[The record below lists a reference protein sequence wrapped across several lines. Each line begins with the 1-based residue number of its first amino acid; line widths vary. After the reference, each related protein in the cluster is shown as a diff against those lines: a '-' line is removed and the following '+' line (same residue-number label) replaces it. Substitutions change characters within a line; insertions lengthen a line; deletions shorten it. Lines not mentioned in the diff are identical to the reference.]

1 MKLLKK
7 HAEKVEIKAFFNNL
21 AEKIEQAVKKDME
34 QIRKEIGEEKI
45 YAVALVTDSDCIT
58 LFLPLNTYEYMR
70 KKDVEYLEMLHD
82 NLSEEDIKNVKEG
95 TASLTKWT
103 PDEWGYSDGK
113 NSQLVEISKLLYDK
127 EEANSK
133 EYEKHTALFFES
145 VTSAFK
151 NLIAEKTFGNN
162 SDEITYFI
170 SMSDDERAYEIED
183 FSAKLL
189 NSESV
194 CQAFLKRK
202 PNEGSYTFKC

>member
-1 MKLLKK
+1 MKT
-7 HAEKVEIKAFFNNL
+7 FFNDL
-21 AEKIEQAVKKDME
+21 AGKIEQAVKKDME
-34 QIRKEIGEEKI
+34 QIRKEIGNEKI

-58 LFLPLNTYEYMR
+58 LFLTLNTYEYMR
-70 KKDVEYLEMLHD
+70 KKDVEYLEMLHGH
-82 NLSEEDIKNVKEG
+82 LSEEDIKNVKEG

-113 NSQLVEISKLLYDK
+113 NSHLVEISKLLYDK

-133 EYEKHTALFFES
+133 EYEKHITLFFEA

-151 NLIAEKTFGNN
+151 NLITKKTFGNDT
-162 SDEITYFI
+162 DEITYFI
-170 SMSDDERAYEIED
+170 SMSDDEKTYEIED

-202 PNEGSYTFKC
+202 PSEGSYTFKC